1 MTISFETI
9 NNINDLKKGDILFF
23 EGDGWV
29 SDAIRYSQKK
39 DAKNKNI
46 LDDNNPEHLEHLKY
60 THVAIYIG
68 NGVMYHADFDFW
80 PINRIFSRKVSF
92 EALDICCKESKS
104 CLILRNDYVDK
115 SIEHFNLFGLIKEF
129 NYFI

>member
-39 DAKNKNI
+39 YAEDSKI
-46 LDDNNPEHLEHLKY
+46 LDDNNTEYTKY

-68 NGVMYHADFDFW
+68 YGVMYHADFDFW

-92 EALDICCKESKS
+92 EALDICCKKSKS
-104 CLILRNDYVDK
+104 CLILRNDYIDK
-115 SIEHFNLFGLIKEF
+115 SV
-129 NYFI
+129 